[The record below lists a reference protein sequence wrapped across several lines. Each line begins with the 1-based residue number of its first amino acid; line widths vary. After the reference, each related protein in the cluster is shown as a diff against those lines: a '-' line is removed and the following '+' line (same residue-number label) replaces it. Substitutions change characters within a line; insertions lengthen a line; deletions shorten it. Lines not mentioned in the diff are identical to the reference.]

1 VKKPRSLA
9 KLAVLAALALSGFAL
24 AGVMSGVG
32 LATDTGTTGTDTGTT
47 DTGTTTTDTG
57 TTTTDTGTTTTT
69 TTQPPGGE
77 GCTPGYWKTH
87 PESWGPTGYTT
98 GMSVGSVFSNASGDL
113 ASTSLLDALSLSGG
127 PTIAD
132 AKNLLVHH
140 AVAALLN
147 ASHPG
152 VDYAFSAADVI
163 AWTNAML
170 MSSDRSAILGLKSL
184 FDTEN
189 NRGCPLN

>member
-1 VKKPRSLA
+1 MKRPRALV

-32 LATDTGTTGTDTGTT
+32 LANETGTTTTDTGTT
-47 DTGTTTTDTG
+47 DTGTTTTDT
-57 TTTTDTGTTTTT
+57 TTTDTTTTTT

-98 GMSVGSVFSNASGDL
+98 GMTVGSVFSNASGSL
-113 ASTSLLDALSLSGG
+113 ASTSLLAAMSLGGG

-170 MSSDRSAILGLKSL
+170 LSSNRSAILGLKNL
-184 FDTEN
+184 FDAEN